1 MGKLFADFEFYDVQ
15 ATRKEIQELKNEV
28 SELKDEVTGL
38 KDEILKYRRL
48 LEENGII
55 VSGQGFF
62 RRALE
67 ALWRKFS
74 RNIGQEI
81 SEHPRESVPL
91 H

>member
-28 SELKDEVTGL
+28 SGLKDEVTGLKDENTGL

-55 VSGQGFF
+55 VD
-62 RRALE
+62 
-67 ALWRKFS
+67 
-74 RNIGQEI
+74 
-81 SEHPRESVPL
+81 
-91 H
+91 